1 LAACLADATGI
12 VLRDGSLGQRIR
24 DAASVEPRKLS
35 F

>member
-1 LAACLADATGI
+1 LAAYLAGATGI
-12 VLRDGSLGQRIR
+12 VLLDGSFGQRIR